1 MYLKIISP
9 DKVFFNGETEK
20 VSVPGMSGNFTI
32 LAEHAA
38 IVSLL
43 VEGDVVYMDKGSEKR
58 FNIISGMVE
67 VKDDKIVV
75 CVDKR
80 NEIPEE
86 ES

>member
-1 MYLKIISP
+1 MYLEIISP
-9 DKVFFNGETEK
+9 DKVFYKGETEQ

-32 LAEHAA
+32 LPSHAA

-43 VEGDVVYMDKGSEKR
+43 VEGDVVYIDKGTEKR

-67 VKDDKIVV
+67 VKNDNIIV

-80 NEIPEE
+80 KETTEE
-86 ES
+86 